1 MKKDLESVVSFEY
14 LVKKF
19 NAKIV
24 NPIAFEQM
32 DDDGYPIW
40 SFRLNNDLNL
50 NPQCDY
56 ILISRLELIRLIKEI
71 LALEI
76 IRLIKDILSQ
86 YEIRN

>member
-1 MKKDLESVVSFEY
+1 MDLESVVSFER

-24 NPIAFEQM
+24 NPISFEQM
-32 DDDGYPIW
+32 DGDGYPVW

-56 ILISRLELIRLIKEI
+56 VLISRLELIKLIKSLMVMDVMKQLNKGKNHI
-71 LALEI
+71 
-76 IRLIKDILSQ
+76 
-86 YEIRN
+86 